1 MVSGHQKFRRIL
13 KVMSTTSFFILCRYI
28 APISKLNM
36 LYKYLQSYVILG
48 HKFCKS
54 WRRNKIGTPH
64 QIWQCGEATLK
75 ILDGKIKQTF
85 LCHRFSHV
93 RTFEIILCKSNHFKF
108 MISYSSKALYRDIRV
123 RESEWLKEGGS
134 KSHSTSRE
142 VSK

>member
-1 MVSGHQKFRRIL
+1 MDTNFASREGETRSELHIRLASLIL
-13 KVMSTTSFFILCRYI
+13 
-28 APISKLNM
+28 
-36 LYKYLQSYVILG
+36 LQ
-48 HKFCKS
+48 
-54 WRRNKIGTPH
+54 WD
-64 QIWQCGEATLK
+64 EATLK

-108 MISYSSKALYRDIRV
+108 MISYSSKALYHDIRV
-123 RESEWLKEGGS
+123 RESEWLKEGRP